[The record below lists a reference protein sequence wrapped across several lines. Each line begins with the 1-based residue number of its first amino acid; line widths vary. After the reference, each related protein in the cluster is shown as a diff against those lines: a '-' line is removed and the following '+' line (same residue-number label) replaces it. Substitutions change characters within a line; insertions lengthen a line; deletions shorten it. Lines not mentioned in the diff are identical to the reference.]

1 MSKHVIITSI
11 DDHYGDFL
19 VNHWLRSLKENVDLR
34 DIDIIILDFGLTT
47 SQLRRLKE
55 EKVIIVPCSQSG
67 HIVNARF
74 TKTAQLL
81 EKNHYDQV
89 LFVDGGDIIFQ
100 NNISFLF
107 EQDQDIFRA
116 AKLDLE
122 VLFYEAFIPFNFKGD
137 KGKKIYGFL
146 KDKPVLNAGF
156 ILGPRD
162 KFISLCNTMND
173 LITNKKAYGPDQVAL
188 NYCIHQ
194 EGVKLL
200 DRRYNFMITTVDEGF
215 TIKDGTFYL
224 QNGEQIVVVHNAG
237 HNRYLR
243 PIINFGYGKDFNK
256 LNFLVYHLRRS
267 FFKLIGLIKSL
278 R

>member
-156 ILGPRD
+156 SKMAYANLIFKKMRFLQKKSSDFYRTRLL
-162 KFISLCNTMND
+162 FIRNL
-173 LITNKKAYGPDQVAL
+173 QV
-188 NYCIHQ
+188 
-194 EGVKLL
+194 G
-200 DRRYNFMITTVDEGF
+200 
-215 TIKDGTFYL
+215 
-224 QNGEQIVVVHNAG
+224 
-237 HNRYLR
+237 
-243 PIINFGYGKDFNK
+243 
-256 LNFLVYHLRRS
+256 S
-267 FFKLIGLIKSL
+267 F
-278 R
+278 